1 MITELLED
9 QILCEPDPET
19 GLPIGP
25 KVTGNAANLAPERI
39 VLQGQYCRLE
49 PIDVDKH
56 SRDLFE
62 ASAPND
68 AQNRFQYLPEPPPA
82 SLEAMRGWAI
92 AAARSTDPLFF
103 AVIDSETGRVEG
115 RQSLLN
121 IAPAHKSIEIGHIY
135 WGPDIAGTR
144 IATEANYLFAKYV
157 FETLRYNRYEWK
169 CNALNMPSRKAA
181 LRFGF
186 TYEGHFRRAL
196 IVRGRIRD
204 TSWFSI
210 ISDEWP
216 RVKAAYEQWLDASN
230 FDENGLQKN
239 RLSDMTAPS

>member
-9 QILCEPDPET
+9 QILSEPDPET
-19 GLPIGP
+19 GLLIGP
-25 KVTGNAANLAPERI
+25 KVTRTAANLTPERI

-49 PIDVDKH
+49 PIDADQH
-56 SRDLFE
+56 SRDLFK
-62 ASAPND
+62 ASTPED
-68 AQNRFQYLPEPPPA
+68 AQSRFQYLPEPPPA
-82 SLEAMRGWAI
+82 SLEAMRGWTT
-92 AAARSTDPLFF
+92 AAAQSTDPLFF
-103 AVIDSETGRVEG
+103 AVIDSGTGRVEG

-169 CNALNMPSRKAA
+169 CNALNVPSRKAA

-216 RVKAAYEQWLDASN
+216 RLKAAYEQWLDASN
-230 FDENGLQKN
+230 FDENGLQKT
-239 RLSDMTAPS
+239 RLSDMTAPP